1 MPVAG
6 KLYVVGAG
14 NAPLTPRDPFV
25 VRKPDSP
32 GTLPALVR
40 ATLSSVRLAELSDG
54 ELLVRFVATR
64 DNEPFAELVRRLG
77 PTVLGVCRR
86 LLGTGPD
93 AEDAFQVAFMVL
105 ARRAG
110 SVRPPGRVAAW
121 LHGVAL
127 LTARKVRHVRNRRAA
142 RESTSD
148 TPIERTEPC
157 REWEP
162 DLAEVLD
169 AELDRL
175 PAKYRLPV
183 VLCEVRELTVAQAAT
198 ELGWPVGTVASRL
211 SRGRAALANRLR
223 RRGVTVGS
231 TLFAAGGTWA
241 ATAQVPAHFIGAA
254 VRAADTGGT
263 VFSAVI
269 LPLLSEVLRAMTLSQ
284 VRMVGAW
291 VLVAATVLGGFGLLR
306 TTDGAAPSPENS
318 AVAKTVPL
326 NRAIDEDNDRRAAA
340 ELVLTIQ
347 VVSVKEVVHGANKDV
362 TVTAKVLGVEKSA
375 FGTRKGEELI
385 IAYTDSVKPIP
396 GFESMPTLE
405 KDGVYPAFLN
415 RNDKEYQPA
424 AWAAS
429 FRMAPG
435 GGRVKESKNAAER
448 FGAAMRTIDT
458 FLKARPADPKRDE
471 LQQAVIAIGQSGEH
485 NGYVWAH
492 ARLGWECGF
501 LEARKAELGNNLTK
515 EQVKEIDDQVAY
527 LKRTQI
533 LIDAPK

>member
-1 MPVAG
+1 M
-6 KLYVVGAG
+6 
-14 NAPLTPRDPFV
+14 
-25 VRKPDSP
+25 VRKHDAPD
-32 GTLPALVR
+32 TLPALVR

-54 ELLVRFVATR
+54 ELLVRFVVTR
-64 DNEPFAELVRRLG
+64 DNELFAELVRRLG

-105 ARRAG
+105 VRRAG

-127 LTARKVRHVRNRRAA
+127 LTARKARHVRNRRAA
-142 RESTSD
+142 RESRPD
-148 TPIERTEPC
+148 APVERAGPC

-183 VLCEVRELTVAQAAT
+183 VLCEVRELTVAQAAA

-231 TLFAAGGTWA
+231 VLFATGGIRA

-263 VFSAVI
+263 VSSAVT
-269 LPLLSEVLRAMTLSQ
+269 LPLLNEVLRTMTLSQ
-284 VRMVGAW
+284 VRMVGAC
-291 VLVAATVLGGFGLLR
+291 VLVTAAVLGGFGLLR
-306 TTDGAAPSPENS
+306 TTVGAAAPSLENP
-318 AVAKTVPL
+318 AVAKKEPL
-326 NRAIDEDNDRRAAA
+326 NRAIDEDDDRRAAA

-347 VVSVKEVVHGANKDV
+347 VVSVKEVVNGANKDV
-362 TVTAKVLGVEKSA
+362 TVIAKVLGVEKSA
-375 FGTRKGEELI
+375 FGTRKGEE
-385 IAYTDSVKPIP
+385 IAITYTDSAKLIP
-396 GFESMPTLE
+396 GSESMPALE
-405 KDGVYPAFLN
+405 KGGVYPAFLN

-429 FRMAPG
+429 FRMTPG
-435 GGRVKESKNAAER
+435 GGRVKENKNAAER
-448 FGAAMRTIDT
+448 FGAAMHTVDT
-458 FLKARPADPKRDE
+458 FLKAKTTDPKRDE
-471 LQQAVIAIGQSGEH
+471 LQKAVIAIGQSGEH
-485 NGYVWAH
+485 NGYVWVH
-492 ARLGWECGF
+492 ARLSWECGF

-515 EQVKEIDDQVAY
+515 EQVKEIDDQVAH